1 MATVIESTR
10 KKLKMSQ
17 SAFWGRIGITQSGGS
32 RYENGSRVMPAPV
45 AMLFKPAYGN
55 KRDREQT
62 QKQLGL
68 K

>member
-17 SAFWGRIGITQSGGS
+17 AAFWGRIGITQSGGS
-32 RYENGSRVMPAPV
+32 RYESGDRPMPKPV
-45 AMLFKPAYGN
+45 QLLFNLAYGN
-55 KRDREQT
+55 KKDREQT